1 MNWANFTQLIFAHY
15 LAKLR
20 TLQKRGKQ
28 QIALKSAIEKI
39 AKGRQFGSFKIAT
52 TSSSSS
58 PTNVKRSSLNFQ
70 AKSRQVST
78 TIFYG
83 LLLSVRKKGHLS
95 SYILHR

>member
-1 MNWANFTQLIFAHY
+1 MHT
-15 LAKLR
+15 
-20 TLQKRGKQ
+20 GKVENT
-28 QIALKSAIEKI
+28 EKERE
-39 AKGRQFGSFKIAT
+39 ATNCVEKCNSKNSKGRQFGSFKIAT

-58 PTNVKRSSLNFQ
+58 PTNVKGSSLNFQ